1 MKTDTE
7 AGTVN
12 YNPTVSTFLLSM
24 PVAKFF
30 GLKAVEFGLG
40 KSVIELPF
48 KMEFTYDGKIIQ
60 GGIVGALAD
69 FAGAS
74 AAMTLLPVGWVV
86 MTTGFEVH
94 NVAPALAE
102 TLLGVGEVIKP
113 GKNLAVS
120 RADVFAIGNG
130 NRQLCAT
137 ALVTT
142 RGLKATS
149 S

>member
-1 MKTDTE
+1 M
-7 AGTVN
+7 
-12 YNPTVSTFLLSM
+12 
-24 PVAKFF
+24 
-30 GLKAVEFGLG
+30 
-40 KSVIELPF
+40 LP
-48 KMEFTYDGKIIQ
+48 
-60 GGIVGALAD
+60 L
-69 FAGAS
+69 
-74 AAMTLLPVGWVV
+74 GWVV

-130 NRQLCAT
+130 KRQLCAT

-142 RGLKATS
+142 RGLKAAS